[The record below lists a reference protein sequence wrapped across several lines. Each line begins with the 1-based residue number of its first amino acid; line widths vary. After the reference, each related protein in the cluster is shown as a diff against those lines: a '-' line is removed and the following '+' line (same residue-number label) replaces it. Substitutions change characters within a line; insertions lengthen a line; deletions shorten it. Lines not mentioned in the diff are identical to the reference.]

1 MKHKLNSK
9 GQAGATVDSC
19 KIAEN
24 LMSSQPI
31 ANAAVEL
38 NLRKPSALSV
48 NLASLNI

>member
-9 GQAGATVDSC
+9 GQAGTTADSC

-31 ANAAVEL
+31 ANAAVVGSFVHI
-38 NLRKPSALSV
+38 KTDSTYK
-48 NLASLNI
+48 